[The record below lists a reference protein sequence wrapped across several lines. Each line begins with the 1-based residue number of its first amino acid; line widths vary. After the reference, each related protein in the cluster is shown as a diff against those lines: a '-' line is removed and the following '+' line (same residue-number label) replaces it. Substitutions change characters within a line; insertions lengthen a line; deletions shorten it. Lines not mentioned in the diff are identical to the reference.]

1 MIEKVTGFII
11 YTSPFRETSLVL
23 QLFTKEHGMISVMAK
38 GVKSLKSPLRALTL
52 PFTYG
57 NFYLYYK
64 EEKMSILKDVDVINP
79 FFHIHE
85 NILLMSYLN
94 YIANLSSQVYKE
106 SLNKGVFDLMMATIF
121 KMEEGFD
128 PAVLA
133 NILEVKYLPMLGVGI
148 SLDACISCG
157 STHDIVTM
165 DGDRGGLI
173 CRKCYHGEKIVQLK
187 TIKFLRLFQ
196 YLDIAKITKLDVKK
210 ENQQEIER
218 FLQLYYARYTGLYL
232 QSKEFIYKMRSEM
245 DG

>member
-85 NILLMSYLN
+85 NILLMSY
-94 YIANLSSQVYKE
+94 
-106 SLNKGVFDLMMATIF
+106 
-121 KMEEGFD
+121 
-128 PAVLA
+128 
-133 NILEVKYLPMLGVGI
+133 
-148 SLDACISCG
+148 
-157 STHDIVTM
+157 
-165 DGDRGGLI
+165 
-173 CRKCYHGEKIVQLK
+173 
-187 TIKFLRLFQ
+187 
-196 YLDIAKITKLDVKK
+196 
-210 ENQQEIER
+210 
-218 FLQLYYARYTGLYL
+218 
-232 QSKEFIYKMRSEM
+232 
-245 DG
+245 